1 MRKIF
6 SSLFLAASLA
16 LAGPATADTAPGDI
30 RLTPAQVERDVALAI
45 EAYERI
51 HPGYTRYTDQDT
63 LNAAWQAIIDEAAAN
78 DGMTKADLYLASNR
92 TLALI
97 RCDHTKAELPNDM
110 AERRKTVPVYLPA
123 KWTLIEDRALVEFTS
138 EDSGLEFGDEILAI
152 DGQPIAE
159 RIEAVLPLIP
169 YDGKTDFV
177 RTNEAAQSFEFR
189 GGGVDHFGEF
199 LWAANPTVDLTIKR
213 GEAEPQILTVNRI
226 THPQWR
232 ALGADAAPA
241 SNFKDAVTFERIGDN
256 AAYLRVDTFVNYRQ
270 PVKPDTLY
278 DPIFKAIKA
287 EKRDTL
293 ILDLRSNGGGSDD
306 ASNRLIAHLISDK
319 APLMSDVRVK
329 TLNIDGLRDHLWTWD
344 SRALNPN
351 PLGFTQNDDGT
362 YSMRRLANDNLKAL
376 KPDRTAFK
384 GKLII
389 LTSSANS
396 SASTHLMSFLKG
408 QNPDAILIGEQT
420 GGSAQGATAGLLFT
434 LTLPESGIKMRI
446 PMLQQFIN
454 VDSFEHGYGMSPDIA
469 VKITA
474 ADFLTGRDPAY
485 ERALIEAGQS

>member
-1 MRKIF
+1 MRTIL
-6 SSLFLAASLA
+6 SSWIA
-16 LAGPATADTAPGDI
+16 LACIAVFAQASADQAPKDI
-30 RLTPAQVERDVALAI
+30 LLTPAQVERDVELAV

-51 HPGYTRYTDQDT
+51 HPGYTRYTSQDT
-63 LNAAWQAIIDEAAAN
+63 LDAAWQSVVDEATAN
-78 DGMTKADLYLASNR
+78 NGMTKGEFYVASNR
-92 TLALI
+92 ALAMI
-97 RCDHTKAELPNDM
+97 RCDHTKAELSEDM
-110 AERRKTVPVYLPA
+110 AERRKTVPIYLPA
-123 KWTLIEDRALVEFTS
+123 KWTLVEDRALVEFTG
-138 EDSGLEFGDEILAI
+138 EDSGLQFGDEILAI
-152 DGQPIAE
+152 DGQPLSE
-159 RIEAVLPLIP
+159 RIDAVLPLIP

-177 RTNEAAQSFEFR
+177 RTNQAAQSFEFR

-199 LWAANPTVDLTIKR
+199 LWAANPTADLTIKR
-213 GEAEPQILTVNRI
+213 GDAEPQMITVDRI
-226 THPQWR
+226 THPEWR
-232 ALGADAAPA
+232 ALGAESATAR
-241 SNFKDAVTFERIGDN
+241 NFKDAVTFERIGDN

-293 ILDLRSNGGGSDD
+293 ILDLRNNGGGSDD

-344 SRALNPN
+344 SRALKPN
-351 PLGFTQNDDGT
+351 PLGFTKNDDGT
-362 YSMRRLANDNLKAL
+362 YSMRKLANDNLKAL
-376 KPDRTAFK
+376 KPDKTAFK

-454 VDSFEHGYGMSPDIA
+454 VDSFEHGYGMSPD
-469 VKITA
+469 VEVNMTA
-474 ADFLTGRDPAY
+474 ADFLSGRDPAY
-485 ERALIEAGQS
+485 ERALVEAGQS